1 MVAEKSDLPEVQD
14 FLKALASE
22 TRQKILFLFVG
33 RREYTVNQVALE
45 VGIGQSTASEHLA
58 LLKRAR
64 LLKARREG
72 KEVYYSPDRD
82 SILHLLQKFT
92 DLVTRCCP

>member
-1 MVAEKSDLPEVQD
+1 MADVSREVQD

-22 TRQKILFLFVG
+22 TRQKILFLFADGRELAVG
-33 RREYTVNQVALE
+33 QVAQAT
-45 VGIGQSTASEHLA
+45 GIGQSTASEHLTT
-58 LLKRAR
+58 LRRAG

-82 SILHLLQKFT
+82 RMLALLQKLT
-92 DLVTRCCP
+92 DLVTRCCPRE